1 VLDYISTLDRARR
14 PPEGGA
20 RSLALLGSTGSI
32 GRSTLEVLRLHPEK
46 FHVRALAGARN
57 ITLLAAQAA
66 EFRPEYLGLMAEED
80 IPRLRGLLPAGFC
93 PVILSGREGYER
105 IASLAETEM
114 VLSAQTGAAGLRA
127 TYAAAAAGKIIA
139 LANKESLVLAGG
151 VLRAACARSGA
162 VILPVDSEHN
172 AVFQCLAEGIA
183 ARQDGTGKARAGVSR
198 LILTASGGPFWGKT
212 GEFLKTASPEQALNH
227 PTWSMGAK
235 VTIDSATLMNKGL
248 ELIEASHLYGLPMS
262 ALEVVVHRESVVH
275 SLVEFCDGAQ
285 LAQFGRPDMR
295 IPIAYCLGFPHR
307 LDSGLPGPDL
317 PALGALTFARPDA
330 ENFPCLALARRA
342 QERGRGCPVVLNAAN
357 EEAVAAFLA
366 RRLAFT
372 SIPLIVERCLDEY
385 WGRVAGKTEWKDG
398 PASGNPEAARA
409 MEKDAPD
416 QYADAAGE
424 RAAIEEIFALDARA
438 RSQAQ
443 EIILSTRSG
452 NSDSNL
458 NPKLCL

>member
-1 VLDYISTLDRARR
+1 VLDYISKLDRALV

-20 RSLALLGSTGSI
+20 RSIALLGSTGSI
-32 GRSTLEVLRLHPEK
+32 GRSALEVLRLHPEK
-46 FHVRALAGARN
+46 FRVRALAGARN
-57 ITLLAAQAA
+57 IPLLAAQAA
-66 EFRPEYLGLMAEED
+66 EFRPDYLGLMAEDD
-80 IPRLRGLLPAGFC
+80 ISRLRGLLPADFN

-105 IASLAETEM
+105 IASLAEAEM
-114 VLSAQTGAAGLRA
+114 VLSAQAGAAGLRA

-172 AVFQCLAEGIA
+172 AVFQCLAGGIA
-183 ARQDGTGKARAGVSR
+183 ARRDGTGQTQSGVSR

-212 GEFLKTASPEQALNH
+212 REFLKTASPEQALDH
-227 PTWSMGAK
+227 PNWSMGAK

-248 ELIEASHLYGLPMS
+248 ELIEAGQLYGLPMS

-307 LDSGLPGPDL
+307 LGSGLPGPDL

-372 SIPLIVERCLDEY
+372 SIPLVVEHCLDEH
-385 WGRVAGKTEWKDG
+385 WERVAGEAGRGDG
-398 PASGNPEAARA
+398 QVSGLSDAGPEDAGRLGRVG
-409 MEKDAPD
+409 KNAPD
-416 QYADAAGE
+416 RYADAAGE
-424 RAAIEEIFALDARA
+424 RAAVEGIFALDALA
-438 RSQAQ
+438 RSRAK
-443 EIILSTRSG
+443 EIIETLPRSI
-452 NSDSNL
+452 
-458 NPKLCL
+458 

>member
-1 VLDYISTLDRARR
+1 VVDYISRLDRALEA
-14 PPEGGA
+14 PEGGA

-32 GRSTLEVLRLHPEK
+32 GRSALEVLRLHPEK
-46 FHVRALAGARN
+46 FRVRALAGARN

-66 EFRPEYLGLMAEED
+66 EFRPEYLGVMAEED
-80 IPRLRGLLPAGFC
+80 IPRLRGLLPAGFS

-105 IASLAETEM
+105 IASLAEVEM
-114 VLSAQTGAAGLRA
+114 ALTAQTGAAGLRA

-172 AVFQCLAEGIA
+172 AVFQCLAGGIA
-183 ARQDGTGKARAGVSR
+183 ARRGGNAQAGVSR

-212 GEFLKTASPEQALNH
+212 RKFLRTASPEQALDH

-295 IPIAYCLGFPHR
+295 VPIAYCLGFPHR
-307 LDSGLPGPDL
+307 LSSGLPGPDL

-372 SIPLIVERCLDEY
+372 SIPLVVERCLDEHSRRIAGEA
-385 WGRVAGKTEWKDG
+385 GRKDG
-398 PASGNPEAARA
+398 PDFGGPDAGRIGAVRQ
-409 MEKDAPD
+409 DAPD

-424 RAAIEEIFALDARA
+424 RAAVDEIFALDARA
-438 RSQAQ
+438 RAQAQ
-443 EIILSTRSG
+443 EIIESLPF
-452 NSDSNL
+452 NSK
-458 NPKLCL
+458 PA